1 MQHISPYNSLK
12 TYEFQNWTG
21 WKDMYRIYYKGC
33 SKWILGHFQYQN
45 VHTHFSTIKVIRGNK
60 YKGSV
65 TLWNVL
71 NPCWTPC
78 NRPWKCGNAVLLD
91 ILFQGKKKVILI
103 FSAKEKLST
112 YILKV
117 YVNETWK
124 WACAILITFL
134 ALQLYKF
141 CPGRIFFGFLE
152 NNNGN
157 E

>member
-12 TYEFQNWTG
+12 TYEVQNWTG
-21 WKDMYRIYYKGC
+21 WKDMYHIYYKGC

-91 ILFQGKKKVILI
+91 ILFQGKKSHTHFLCERKTFHIYPESLCKRDLEMSLRN
-103 FSAKEKLST
+103 FDYLS
-112 YILKV
+112 
-117 YVNETWK
+117 
-124 WACAILITFL
+124 
-134 ALQLYKF
+134 
-141 CPGRIFFGFLE
+141 GFTIV
-152 NNNGN
+152 
-157 E
+157 